1 MWIRYKDNGYGCSG
15 MIRVAELYITKEINS
30 TIYIMA
36 NENTP
41 VCRVQ
46 SKEIGDKILDHI
58 IKSIK
63 LGILS
68 VNINDTCKSFE
79 NE

>member
-1 MWIRYKDNGYGCSG
+1 MDHGIKTVTIHPMTEVKG
-15 MIRVAELYITKEINS
+15 ILVILINS